1 MNDNFIDS
9 IPIGLAVFEIYP
21 EHTKVMAINKQLV
34 VFANQAH
41 TYVNDKDVVWDV
53 DKLTSVFERDIYAFS
68 NVEDSYLVEEMVSEA
83 KINGYGQAVFRLKG
97 TEGKGTKWINS
108 QCTCEQTGEDQYI
121 LYVLFQDCTKQ
132 VLYERQLEQ
141 KQESLEYISQYDSLT
156 DVHNRYCY
164 NLYLE
169 QSKKNMLKNTGI
181 IFADVNGLKTVND
194 NYGHNFGDKVILSFS
209 QCLKKHFDHNQIY
222 RISGDEFVVII
233 PDIHVN
239 EFEEKVGKFMD
250 EVNETDI
257 ASVGFMW
264 QTNILDLRQEVY
276 KAEQLMI
283 IQKQKYYRSHTDKL
297 SKHRPKLLNSLL
309 DEIEREKYVMFLQPK
324 ARTNSSKVIGAEA
337 LIRKVDD
344 NGKIILPYE
353 FVPIFEKEM
362 LIPIIDF
369 FVLEQTCKTLER
381 WKKEGKRLIRISVN
395 MSRVSIA
402 ANDFIEHIM
411 EICDQYDVD
420 HQYLEFEI
428 TESTETKDDRK
439 LYKMVKILHEKGF
452 GISLDDMG
460 SDYSSLKLLP
470 MYGIGVV
477 KLDRSFILKI
487 KEEQGYIL
495 IKHIIAMCHELN
507 QECIAEGVEDQ
518 EQLELLR
525 DMGCDYYQGYLLD
538 KPIPVDIFEKYLGK
552 DA

>member
-1 MNDNFIDS
+1 MTDHFIDS
-9 IPIGLAVFEIYP
+9 IPIGLAVFEIHP
-21 EHTKVMAINKQLV
+21 EFTKVLAVNKQLV
-34 VFANQAH
+34 EFANKAH
-41 TYVNDKDVVWDV
+41 TYVNDREVIWNVE
-53 DKLTSVFERDIYAFS
+53 KLSAVFERNIYEFS
-68 NVEDSYLVEEMVSEA
+68 RVEDSYLVEEMVSSA
-83 KINGYGQAVFRLKG
+83 KVNGYGQAVFRLRG
-97 TEGKGTKWINS
+97 TDGIGTKWINS
-108 QCTCEQTGEDQYI
+108 QCTCKKTGEDIYV

-132 VLYERQLEQ
+132 VLYEKQLEQ

-164 NLYLE
+164 NLFLE

-194 NYGHNFGDKVILSFS
+194 NYGHNFGDRIILNFAK
-209 QCLKKHFDHNQIY
+209 CMKRYFDQQQIY

-233 PDIHVN
+233 PDISVS
-239 EFEEKVGKFMD
+239 EFEQKVESFQG

-257 ASVGFMW
+257 ASVGSMW
-264 QTNILDLRQEVY
+264 QTSILDLRQEVY

-283 IQKQKYYRSHTDKL
+283 IQKQKYYSSHTEKK

-309 DEIEREKYVMFLQPK
+309 EEIQRQKYMMFLQPK
-324 ARTNSSKVIGAEA
+324 AEICNPDRVTGAEA
-337 LIRKVDD
+337 LIRKLDD
-344 NGKIILPYE
+344 DGNIILPYE

-369 FVLEQTCKTLER
+369 FVLEQTCKTLVR
-381 WKKEGKRLIRISVN
+381 WKEEGKRLIRISVN

-402 ANDFIEHIM
+402 ADDFMEHILK
-411 EICDQYDVD
+411 ICDQYGVD
-420 HQYLEFEI
+420 HQYQEFEI
-428 TESTETKDDRK
+428 TESTETKDDRR
-439 LYKMVKILHEKGF
+439 LYKIVKTLHEYGF

-495 IKHIIAMCHELN
+495 IKHIIAMCHEL
-507 QECIAEGVEDQ
+507 QQKCIAEGVEDE
-518 EQLELLR
+518 EQLSLLK

-538 KPIPVDIFEKYLGK
+538 RPIPVEEFEKYIEN
-552 DA
+552 